1 VNEAAVI
8 PDPARSP
15 TGEGEGEG
23 AVEGEGAGAGAQP
36 AGRAR
41 RALAFDV
48 ALAALATAVEVTLLV
63 DDGSA
68 SAAALV
74 LTVVAG
80 IALGVRRRA
89 PLTTLA
95 ATLGAAAAVMAL
107 GEVPS
112 GLTVLIALYTV
123 AVTRE
128 RRASLQALL
137 PAVTIIAGLSVVA
150 ADDGSG
156 SDPPA
161 LVGAASAAALAV
173 GIWGLGAYAQT
184 RRRYERGLEQR
195 AAQLEREREQGA
207 RIAVHEERAAIAREL
222 HDIVAHSVGVM
233 LVGVRGARDV
243 LRSSPE
249 LADDTLARV
258 ETSGEQSLAELR
270 RMLVVLRERERSAE
284 ARPQPS
290 LAELG
295 ELVADYRD
303 AGLPVVLEVTGARRT
318 LPGGVE
324 LSVYRIAQEALT
336 NALKHAQPTRV
347 TVRLSFAAAEL
358 GLEVLNDGARVEQGA
373 ARPGHGLVGMRERV
387 ALLGG
392 RLEAGPSGGGR
403 FRVVARLPVGGAS

>member
-1 VNEAAVI
+1 V
-8 PDPARSP
+8 
-15 TGEGEGEG
+15 
-23 AVEGEGAGAGAQP
+23 
-36 AGRAR
+36 
-41 RALAFDV
+41 
-48 ALAALATAVEVTLLV
+48 
-63 DDGSA
+63 
-68 SAAALV
+68 
-74 LTVVAG
+74 
-80 IALGVRRRA
+80 
-89 PLTTLA
+89 
-95 ATLGAAAAVMAL
+95 
-107 GEVPS
+107 
-112 GLTVLIALYTV
+112 
-123 AVTRE
+123 
-128 RRASLQALL
+128 
-137 PAVTIIAGLSVVA
+137 IIAGLSVVA
-150 ADDGSG
+150 AGEGGG

-290 LAELG
+290 LAQLD
-295 ELVADYRD
+295 ELVADYRE
-303 AGLPVVLEVTGARRT
+303 AGLPVVLEVTGERRP

-336 NALKHAQPTRV
+336 NALRHARPTRV
-347 TVRLSFAAAEL
+347 TVTLSFAAAEL
-358 GLEVLNDGARVEQGA
+358 ALEVLNDGARAAHGA
-373 ARPGHGLVGMRERV
+373 ARPGHGLVGMRERA

-392 RLEAGPSGGGR
+392 RLEAQPDAGGR
-403 FRVVARLPVGGAS
+403 FRVVARLPAGGASS